1 MKTFWTPKQKST
13 LIGQLTLSVA
23 TGALISGY
31 GRATYAGDCIAQ
43 GGGTYTCAGPA
54 QQDVDRQQNFE
65 AAVDLEIT
73 TEEGFGLDTSRIN
86 LGQGFNIDNATSVTI
101 DGTASGEIISDGS
114 AIDLFRT
121 QGNSTIDITGLEI
134 TSNNGDG
141 IEAGGFNGSSDL
153 EITTGNINADA
164 DAIDVDHEVFGNVT
178 INTTGGDLA
187 SIGADGVDVV
197 KSGGGFV
204 DITTGD
210 IDVQTEGIDLETAG
224 ALGVEIDTRGGSVTT
239 RSGQGFLL
247 DAYGSGDINV
257 RTADVTSEEEG
268 VLLDSTRNG
277 DIFIDT
283 TDGAVESRN
292 SYGVFVQSYDDLG
305 VEVRT
310 GDVTSAYDG
319 VEVNADDTDFITIDT
334 AGGMVTSGEDGVR
347 LDANDPNNIFLRTSN
362 VDAAD
367 NGVSV
372 ESRGGFDVRIDTI
385 AGTVEAKNGDGIE
398 ADLRDQNNTY
408 LYTGEVI
415 GSDRGID
422 LSLENTDDLDLD
434 AIGGAVTGQTEQG
447 IYAKTTDTGYVQIV
461 TTDVTGGTKGVEL
474 YAQNSDDI
482 IIATQGGAVT
492 GQTEEGILVESERTD
507 RIDII
512 TADVAG
518 GTDGI
523 VVDADYGDIDLD
535 SRAGTVIGQTDAGID
550 VDSYGGFYSAYVTTG
565 DVRGATYGVIVTGED
580 TTRISID
587 STGGAVE
594 GTANTG
600 VSAYLYN
607 GSTVEIATGNVTGG
621 ETGVYAA
628 GDRTELF
635 QIDTTGGEVTA
646 GTGIGVEVDVNV
658 ADDIEVRTAT
668 VTGGETGVEVKA
680 QQIGGRLND
689 ATNVDID
696 TSAGAVTG
704 GRFGILAYNESI
716 GTTEIVTGDITGG
729 EVGLAVETEGNTV
742 IDVQGDITGAV
753 GIDAREVE
761 DQLGL
766 GSQLIVSGSATGT
779 DGTAIALGDSADS
792 VEILGQGAP
801 LLAARNGLIGGPGI
815 FGDTLFGAGADSLS
829 FVSEGSDDPIFSGS
843 FGGLFD
849 GGADEDT
856 ALFSSLLENLF
867 GASLIGDVLN
877 LDFTN
882 DAGDFAALRFSNFE
896 RFSFADDADRFF
908 AAGDLV
914 DLFDNGGGNIDV
926 VPLPPGAWLL
936 ASGLFGLGALRRRRL
951 RHA

>member
-1 MKTFWTPKQKST
+1 MKTFWTPTQKT
-13 LIGQLTLSVA
+13 RLLGQLTLSVA

-54 QQDVDRQQNFE
+54 QQDADREQDFE

-73 TEEGFGLDTSRIN
+73 TEEGFGLDTSRII

-121 QGNSTIDITGLEI
+121 EGITDIDITGLEI

-141 IEAGGFNGSSDL
+141 IEAGGFNGNGDL

-178 INTTGGDLA
+178 INTTGGDLE
-187 SIGADGVDVV
+187 SVGADGIDLV
-197 KSGGGFV
+197 KSGGGSV
-204 DITTGD
+204 DIITGD
-210 IDVQTEGIDLETAG
+210 IDVQTEGVDLDVEG

-247 DAYGSGDINV
+247 DAYGSGTINI

-268 VLLDSTRNG
+268 VLLDSARNG
-277 DIFIDT
+277 DVFIDT
-283 TDGAVESRN
+283 SNGAVESRN

-319 VEVNADDTDFITIDT
+319 VEVNGDETDFITIDT
-334 AGGMVTSGEDGVR
+334 AGGTVTSGEDGVR
-347 LDANDPNNIFLRTSN
+347 LDADNPINLFLRTAD
-362 VDAAD
+362 VTADD

-372 ESRGGFDVRIDTI
+372 ESRSGFDVRIDTL
-385 AGTVEAKNGDGIE
+385 AGTVEGKDGNGIE

-408 LYTGEVI
+408 FYTGEVI
-415 GSDRGID
+415 GSDRGIT
-422 LSLENTDDLDLD
+422 LYLEDADDLDLD
-434 AIGGAVTGQTEQG
+434 AVGGAVTGQAEQG
-447 IYAKTTDTGYVQIV
+447 IYARTTDTGYVQIS
-461 TTDVTGGTKGVEL
+461 TSAVTGGTKGVEL
-474 YAQNSDDI
+474 YAQNTNDI
-482 IIATQGGAVT
+482 IISTQGGAVT
-492 GQTEEGILVESERTD
+492 GQTEQGILVESERSD
-507 RIDII
+507 QIDVV
-512 TADVAG
+512 TADVTGATTG
-518 GTDGI
+518 VLI
-523 VVDADYGDIDLD
+523 DADYGDVELD
-535 SRAGTVIGQTDAGID
+535 SRGGTVIGQTDAGID
-550 VDSYGGFYSAYVTTG
+550 VDSYGGFYDTYIETG
-565 DVRGATYGVIVTGED
+565 DVRGATYGVIVTAED
-580 TTRISID
+580 ASTVSID
-587 STGGAVE
+587 TTGGAVE

-600 VSAYLYN
+600 VSAYLYD
-607 GSTVEIATGNVTGG
+607 GFSVEIETGDVTGG

-628 GDRTELF
+628 GDRTDLF
-635 QIDTTGGEVTA
+635 DIDTTGGDVSA
-646 GTGIGVEVDVNV
+646 GTGIGVEVDANV
-658 ADDIEVRTAT
+658 ADDIEVRTAS
-668 VTGGETGVEVKA
+668 VTGGETGVEVTA
-680 QQIGGRLND
+680 QQIGALNGTTD
-689 ATNVDID
+689 VEID

-704 GRFGILAYNESI
+704 GRFGILAYNEST
-716 GTTEIVTGDITGG
+716 GATEIVTSDVTGG
-729 EVGLAVETEGNTV
+729 EVGLAVETEGNAV
-742 IDVQGDITGAV
+742 IDVRGDIAGAV
-753 GIDAREVE
+753 GIDARAVE

-766 GSQLIVSGSATGT
+766 GSQVTISGSVTGT
-779 DGTAIALGDSADS
+779 DGTAIALGDGADS

-815 FGDTLFGAGADSLS
+815 FGDTLFGAGGDSLS
-829 FVSEGSDDPIFSGS
+829 FVGDGLGDPIFTGS

-882 DAGDFAALRFSNFE
+882 EAGDLAALQFSNFE

-908 AAGDLV
+908 GAAELV

-936 ASGLFGLGALRRRRL
+936 ASGLFGLGAMRRRL